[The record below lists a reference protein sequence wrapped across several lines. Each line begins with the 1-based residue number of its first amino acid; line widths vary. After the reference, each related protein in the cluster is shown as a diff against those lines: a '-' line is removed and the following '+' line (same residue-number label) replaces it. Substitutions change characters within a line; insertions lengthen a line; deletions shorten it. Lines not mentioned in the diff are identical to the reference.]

1 MAASEK
7 PTMDTHGGFEKIFF
21 VSFMAQLKL
30 QSSRINWQ
38 TKPIS
43 ER

>member
-7 PTMDTHGGFEKIFF
+7 PTMNTHGDFEKTFF

-30 QSSRINWQ
+30 QSSRISWQ